1 MWERSYTILLYTT
14 DAPKGIKDSLA
25 ILKHCFPRIV
35 MHQRQPRMQYPIAIS
50 RPKKMIQIRL
60 TRKEKPPPPYT
71 TSFPNGKKARLANLK
86 HCRPTGM
93 PMMVMHQRQP
103 ASTQASP
110 PINPPN
116 RNQRIFPIVDI
127 VVISISR
134 YFASVASCRSIHAI
148 SSLTMRFCSSSVSS
162 RPTGT

>member
-1 MWERSYTILLYTT
+1 MKMPPHIATKFTKLVLTILAITILGIILSFVSQDHTLLMLCLLYT
-14 DAPKGIKDSLA
+14 S
-25 ILKHCFPRIV
+25 
-35 MHQRQPRMQYPIAIS
+35 
-50 RPKKMIQIRL
+50 KMIQIRL

-86 HCRPTGM
+86 HCRPTGR

-116 RNQRIFPIVDI
+116 RNQRIFPIVED
-127 VVISISR
+127 VYKRQSPLPISIAR
-134 YFASVASCRSIHAI
+134 IHSTIRRRQRNTA
-148 SSLTMRFCSSSVSS
+148 LCCQR
-162 RPTGT
+162 R